1 MFYYFF
7 SFGLVLFDAFIL
19 LKVLRLYLQT
29 KQSVIGTLALWF
41 GSRFLS
47 VFLPYIWNDFF
58 GWTTVHIQNF
68 SVLTEGVLMVHFCK
82 LLLAKETKLWRLLY
96 ALPVLFYL
104 TELYLTKLGD
114 VIYYMSSVS
123 YYVLVCA
130 LLIWVIQ
137 KAKIHP
143 VLFRYVNILLVFHMT
158 VMIYIL
164 NLSVV
169 LYNAELLFIVY
180 PVFFTVCVLFDTI
193 SIYYFRKYIQPSI
206 QTLYQSENAY

>member
-193 SIYYFRKYIQPSI
+193 SIYFFRKYLQQPF
-206 QTLYQSENAY
+206 QTLCQSENAY

>member
-7 SFGLVLFDAFIL
+7 SYGLVSFDAIIL
-19 LKVLRLYLQT
+19 ITVLRLYQQT
-29 KQSVIGTLALWF
+29 KHSVIGTLALWF

-68 SVLTEGVLMVHFCK
+68 SVLVEGVLMVHFCK

-96 ALPVLFYL
+96 ALPVMIYL

-114 VIYYMSSVS
+114 VLYYTSSIS
-123 YYVLVCA
+123 YYLLVCA
-130 LLIWVIQ
+130 LLYWVIQ
-137 KAKIHP
+137 KAKISI
-143 VLFRYVNILLVFHMT
+143 VLLRYVYVLLIFHIT
-158 VMIYIL
+158 VMIYII
-164 NLSVV
+164 NLSVILPNV
-169 LYNAELLFIVY
+169 KLMFIVY
-180 PVFFTVCVLFDTI
+180 PVFFTICVLFDTI
-193 SIYYFRKYIQPSI
+193 STFYFRKHTQHFI

>member
-7 SFGLVLFDAFIL
+7 SYGLVLFDAIIL
-19 LKVLRLYLQT
+19 FTVLRLYQQS
-29 KQSVIGTLALWF
+29 KQDIIGILALWF

-47 VFLPYIWNDFF
+47 VLLPYIWNDFF

-68 SVLTEGVLMVHFCK
+68 SVLVEGVLMVHFCK

-96 ALPVLFYL
+96 ALPVTLYL
-104 TELYLTKLGD
+104 TELYLSKFED
-114 VIYYMSSVS
+114 VLYYVSSVS

-137 KAKIHP
+137 KAKINP
-143 VLFRYVNILLVFHMT
+143 ILLRYVNILLVFHMT
-158 VMIYIL
+158 VMIYMI

-169 LYNAELLFIVY
+169 LLNVKLLFIVY

-193 SIYYFRKYIQPSI
+193 SIYYFRKYLQQPF
-206 QTLYQSENAY
+206 QTPYHSKNAH

>member
-7 SFGLVLFDAFIL
+7 SYGLVSFDAIIL
-19 LKVLRLYLQT
+19 ITVLRLYQQT

-68 SVLTEGVLMVHFCK
+68 SVLVEGVLMVHFCK

-96 ALPVLFYL
+96 AL
-104 TELYLTKLGD
+104 
-114 VIYYMSSVS
+114 
-123 YYVLVCA
+123 
-130 LLIWVIQ
+130 
-137 KAKIHP
+137 
-143 VLFRYVNILLVFHMT
+143 T
-158 VMIYIL
+158 VMIYII

-169 LYNAELLFIVY
+169 LYNSKLLFIVY
-180 PVFFTVCVLFDTI
+180 PVFFTICVLFDTI
-193 SIYYFRKYIQPSI
+193 STFYFRKHTQHFI